1 MACALRSLARTVG
14 SANNGSMSPP
24 SRARALAPGL
34 ALAAIALVAG
44 DDSGRA
50 QPEEPECR
58 VVEFELTP
66 TENLQMVV
74 WLEDA
79 EGNYVD
85 TLFITRKTG
94 SYGLGNR
101 PGIMTFNSGP
111 WWPYGRRIT
120 TFPVWAHRH
129 GMTFPLVEFQDG
141 NDDNLS
147 HSLGESS
154 RERFYC
160 RPIRYDEKLWDATS
174 CASTVY
180 TDKGV
185 LSGDGTSLYP
195 PRLDVAIDPAKD
207 DPSVEIMAELNPF
220 DAVSTATPAGGE
232 PYLASWPVP
241 PEVPNGD
248 YVLWLEVS
256 KEFDQNATYD
266 SCNQPCDPEP
276 PYEPGDCCTDC
287 PDCPYPSP
295 EGIPWAEYGLAYR
308 GQPSLVYSAPIALS
322 EELVEART
330 LDYLGYGDPEGDDG
344 EIRPPDATITAGV
357 DGSGAS
363 RLSVMLDGGDPY
375 RLRVSAFPSPDET
388 APDAPG
394 EVAVREVSGTEALV
408 SFTAPGDDGLEG
420 QVAGYEI
427 RYMTGAEIDTSNFY
441 QANEA
446 VMALERVAAGEEQ
459 EVLIKELLP
468 RTAYTIAVRA
478 YDECRNVGP
487 ITVFHLETPRPEP
500 GRVDACFVATAAYGS
515 LLAGEVGALR
525 AFRDAALRSN
535 LPGEIAVEGYYTFG
549 PLLARTIAPSETL
562 RRAARAALQPITA
575 RVRAAGF

>member
-1 MACALRSLARTVG
+1 
-14 SANNGSMSPP
+14 MSPP

-34 ALAAIALVAG
+34 ALAAIALLAG
-44 DDSGRA
+44 DHRGLA
-50 QPEEPECR
+50 QPENPECR
-58 VVEFELTP
+58 VVEFAVTP
-66 TENLQMVV
+66 TDDLQIVV
-74 WLEDA
+74 WLEDV

-85 TLFITRKTG
+85 TIFITRKTG
-94 SYGLGNR
+94 TYGLGNR
-101 PGIMTFNSGP
+101 PGIMDFNSGP
-111 WWPYGRRIT
+111 WWPYGRRVT

-147 HSLGESS
+147 HALGESS

-160 RPIRYDEKLWDATS
+160 RPIRPDEDLWDATS

-185 LSGDGTSLYP
+185 LSGDGTSNYP
-195 PRLDVAIDPAKD
+195 PRSDVPFDPAKD
-207 DPSVEIMAELNPF
+207 DPSVESMAELNPF

-232 PYLASWPVP
+232 TYTASWPVP

-256 KEFDQNATYD
+256 KEFDENETYD
-266 SCNQPCDPEP
+266 SCNLCDGEGK
-276 PYEPGDCCTDC
+276 PGDCCEDC
-287 PDCPYPSP
+287 PDCPYPAPGS
-295 EGIPWAEYGLAYR
+295 IPWAEYGVAYR
-308 GQPSLVYSAPIALS
+308 GQPSLVYSTPIALS
-322 EELVEART
+322 DTLVEART
-330 LDYLGYGDPEGDDG
+330 LDYVGYGDPDG
-344 EIRPPDATITAGV
+344 ADGQIRPPDASITAEV

-363 RLSVMLDGGDPY
+363 RLLVMLDGGDPH
-375 RLRVSAFPSPDET
+375 RLRVSAFPSPDDT

-394 EVAVREVSGTEALV
+394 EVAVRDVSGTEALV

-427 RYMTGAEIDTSNFY
+427 RYVTGADIDAANFY
-441 QANEA
+441 QATEA
-446 VMALERVAAGEEQ
+446 VVALERVTAGEEQ
-459 EVLIKELLP
+459 QVLVKELLP

-478 YDECRNVGP
+478 FDECRNVGP
-487 ITVFHLETPRPEP
+487 LTVFQLETPRPEP
-500 GRVDACFVATAAYGS
+500 GSVDACFVATAAYGS
-515 LLAGEVGALR
+515 FLAGEVGALR

-535 LPGEIAVEGYYTFG
+535 LPGEVAVEGYYTFG

-562 RRAARAALQPITA
+562 RRAARAALAPLTA
-575 RVRAAGF
+575 RVRQAGFQERN